1 MMRAHVIDPAV
12 ESPLERGAG
21 VRTWRLVTRSRG
33 ADAFL
38 SGITEFDAGASLPL
52 HFHNCQESVVVLE
65 GVARCQVE
73 AETRD
78 LTPNMAVFIEAGVA
92 HRFENPGG
100 GRLRILF
107 TYGSAHATRTIVAS
121 GETVAVEG

>member
-1 MMRAHVIDPAV
+1 MRQPASDRTPAGGARMMRAQVIDPAAEAPV
-12 ESPLERGAG
+12 DRGAG
-21 VRTWRLVTRSRG
+21 VRTWKLVTRARG

-73 AETRD
+73 EEARD
-78 LTPNMAVFIEAGVA
+78 LTPNTCTFIEAGVP
-92 HRFENPGG
+92 HRFENPGS

-107 TYGSAHATRTIVAS
+107 TY
-121 GETVAVEG
+121 